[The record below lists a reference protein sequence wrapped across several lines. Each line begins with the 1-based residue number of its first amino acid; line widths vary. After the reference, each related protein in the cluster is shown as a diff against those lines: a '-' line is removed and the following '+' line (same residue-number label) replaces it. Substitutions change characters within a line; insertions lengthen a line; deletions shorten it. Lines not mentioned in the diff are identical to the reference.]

1 MTPDIAIVLG
11 IMTLMFVLF
20 IKEIFPLDVTALVVL
35 IIFLVIGN
43 LTLEE
48 AISGFSNQAV
58 ITIAV
63 LFILSHALQKSG
75 ILEYGVVRLNKL
87 TERSKLLGLTV
98 FLITCLFYTSPSPRD
113 RG

>member
-20 IKEIFPLDVTALVVL
+20 VKEIVPLDVTALVVL

-48 AISGFSNQAV
+48 AISGFSN
-58 ITIAV
+58 
-63 LFILSHALQKSG
+63 
-75 ILEYGVVRLNKL
+75 
-87 TERSKLLGLTV
+87 
-98 FLITCLFYTSPSPRD
+98 
-113 RG
+113 